1 LNSRVQLEIV
11 STVHQ
16 QNVATSD
23 LDFVIRMGD
32 PGEDELVGKKV
43 ANVSLDIR
51 VRRILGKTPG
61 AAHRLQKLNA
71 SPIIGQTAE
80 FPRLQKRTAPAK

>member
-1 LNSRVQLEIV
+1 VQLEIV

-43 ANVSLDIR
+43 ANVSFGIFAS
-51 VRRILGKTPG
+51 VEILGKTPG
-61 AAHRLQKLNA
+61 ARTLAELTITTSSDRPRNFQA
-71 SPIIGQTAE
+71 SKT
-80 FPRLQKRTAPAK
+80 TAPAK